1 MKKTVSLI
9 VCCFMLISQIFNTTV
24 YAAETNN
31 SNWSLSINDINVVE
45 KLETTQTF
53 TSYNGSTYTETYT
66 DEPTKG
72 NCFAVVLISI
82 KNNGVTGEPFNVNKI
97 ELYIEDKAYTA
108 VENSSF
114 LKSHNYTTFS
124 SDMLMT
130 SSVGAICYEI
140 PEKYVNNNGDDWYIQ
155 YDRYKSLGYSS
166 DTILDVPFSHNGVDL
181 QEKYEQAILN
191 EYNEK
196 GPLTLKDAM
205 IVKDVYGNAPL
216 TAIALFDTNTAC
228 DVTVK
233 VHGKNKEADIT
244 YTVSDVV
251 NHHQVPIF
259 GLYAGIQNTVTITAG
274 NETAVHYITTD
285 PIPENVDLK
294 IVANKNNDITKIADG
309 QLYVLQEAYH
319 TVFDVNGDVR
329 WYMDGE
335 YTKYESVLENSG
347 SFVMDLENS
356 GFWFSYNISTGWP
369 YSPSTE
375 FMYMNWSGKILKQF
389 SYQNLHCNHDATML
403 PDGNIL
409 YYGTITTLN
418 LLDTKTGVVT
428 EYLDFNDY
436 LDKEVGNIN
445 PESLADPTDWLHFN
459 SVQYISENN
468 SILLSLRDQFLILD
482 ISYDTKEI
490 LWAMTPA
497 YSELDGE
504 IVAKQTS
511 LNDVLI
517 LPNKSDSNFE
527 WFYSQHDASFIQYDK
542 SNDIFEFALFDNGS
556 FRYMNGE
563 SPNDLKYSRIVHYSI
578 DLKTKT
584 VTQKFQYG
592 KEEGERLYS
601 PSYSSAEK
609 IPQTGNYLANFR
621 GHNNTYPD
629 SSIIVETD
637 EQGNV
642 IAEFEAVIINDE
654 RGVYRANPLFISDN
668 SFSNC
673 NFGNNKGFVHI
684 EYNQKQWELT
694 SSSDISDQ
702 EFKTFDLSEFYTD
715 NDYIY
720 TYGTAMVDDS
730 DYTNI
735 HEIIAVNQ
743 KTLENYSYTIATCRN
758 TDGKFYGR
766 RVPLESL
773 PDGEYMLYIRATN
786 GRGLTASES
795 TGYKITKGSQSVAT
809 SDILTNQNIVNQS
822 LVTYVS
828 QDNYSIKTPCV
839 TVDPYGIAPLSA
851 IASFKTSKPASIT
864 VEIESKNGATNVV
877 NEFETVSTEHQIP
890 IYGLYAG
897 EETKVKLTAHY
908 QDGTSETSTISVTG
922 NSLPSDFV
930 PVGVEKS
937 DANQMADGW
946 TFIMAGS
953 LQGYTYAIDE
963 TGAVRWILSEKG
975 LGAAGSLLP
984 LSNGNYLIGGDKSFG
999 QYYKYNLFELNMTG
1013 QIINEYLVNGYH
1025 HDAKE
1030 LPNGNLLV
1038 FANNINGDVVEDTM
1052 YEIERSTGKILR
1064 TWDLNSYFNV
1074 GNYNNAGQH
1083 VSDVN
1088 YGSDTHDWLH
1098 TNGMEY
1104 DESTN
1109 SVLISARHQDAVFSI
1124 SLGTGEINWILS
1136 NPDDLWPEYLE
1147 EKLLTPTGD
1156 NFEWQ
1161 YGQHNISLLPN
1172 GDIMMFDNGDYRSK
1186 NTDEVLPATQGYSRT
1201 VVYRIDKENM
1211 TVSQVWQFGKELG
1224 SAPMAAYVSSSQYLG
1239 ENHYLIDFGG
1249 IVKDSNG
1256 NATYNIMDGIQGSS
1270 QSQIYEVKDGKIIFH
1285 ASVERSGLHG
1295 NTYRAARMMP
1305 YSSTAELDLTNVG
1318 NRLGSLYR
1326 YGLAETIK
1334 FDSSIAVS
1342 GAPEVDVSDN
1352 GVQLQITSN
1361 LGNTGVNSDLAL
1373 IFENDKSAYKVILPS
1388 GSSISYTLNNSEIP
1402 TGTYKLYL
1410 VKDNIT
1416 YDLKLE
1422 WTNLSNYD
1430 AFPTG
1435 YNVAVKSDLSDD
1447 LVYGSGIYYSNTPFT
1462 ISAVTND
1469 GYKFEGWYIGD
1480 NLVSN
1485 DANYTT
1491 TATSDMTI
1499 TAKFSGYTD
1508 VKKTDWY
1515 YDAVNYVNN
1524 NGIMTG
1530 YSETQFAPNDKLSR
1544 AQACQVI
1551 YNIADA
1557 DEQATEST
1565 FSDVSLGQWY
1575 TNAISWASKNGVV
1588 SGYGNN
1594 LFGPD
1599 DAITREQMAAILY
1612 RYAGAPSVETNNLG
1626 NYTDANQIS
1635 DWATDALNW
1644 CVENKIMVGNG
1655 NGTMTPNKII
1665 SRAEVA
1671 TIMMNYFTN
1680 IK

>member
-1 MKKTVSLI
+1 M
-9 VCCFMLISQIFNTTV
+9 
-24 YAAETNN
+24 
-31 SNWSLSINDINVVE
+31 
-45 KLETTQTF
+45 
-53 TSYNGSTYTETYT
+53 NGTYTAESPYI
-66 DEPTKG
+66 
-72 NCFAVVLISI
+72 VV
-82 KNNGVTGEPFNVNKI
+82 NPF
-97 ELYIEDKAYTA
+97 
-108 VENSSF
+108 
-114 LKSHNYTTFS
+114 
-124 SDMLMT
+124 
-130 SSVGAICYEI
+130 EI
-140 PEKYVNNNGDDWYIQ
+140 
-155 YDRYKSLGYSS
+155 
-166 DTILDVPFSHNGVDL
+166 
-181 QEKYEQAILN
+181 
-191 EYNEK
+191 
-196 GPLTLKDAM
+196 
-205 IVKDVYGNAPL
+205 APL
-216 TAIALFDTNTAC
+216 TALIMFNTDTPVEVSTTVVGRISETSISNTVKGYNTKHEIPVIGLYNGDNTVIISLKNELTGEEESYTVSITTEDTPKSIIETGIELDYSNLNQLSNGLYIIRDDTNTM
-228 DVTVK
+228 V
-233 VHGKNKEADIT
+233 DI
-244 YTVSDVV
+244 
-251 NHHQVPIF
+251 
-259 GLYAGIQNTVTITAG
+259 
-274 NETAVHYITTD
+274 
-285 PIPENVDLK
+285 
-294 IVANKNNDITKIADG
+294 
-309 QLYVLQEAYH
+309 
-319 TVFDVNGDVR
+319 NGDIR
-329 WYMDGE
+329 GYYNFPIYNGGSDELTDDGHMFI
-335 YTKYESVLENSG
+335 SVIYPIYG
-347 SFVMDLENS
+347 D
-356 GFWFSYNISTGWP
+356 WISTIYEIDAMGVIYNEMDVP
-369 YSPSTE
+369 LNS
-375 FMYMNWSGKILKQF
+375 
-389 SYQNLHCNHDATML
+389 HHDALLTSNHTL
-403 PDGNIL
+403 L
-409 YYGTITTLN
+409 TLN
-418 LLDTKTGVVT
+418 GEVDTQTSEIIDEIEWET
-428 EYLDFNDY
+428 IFNSQNGSS
-436 LDKEVGNIN
+436 EIRNNGG
-445 PESLADPTDWLHFN
+445 PDWLHHN
-459 SVQYISENN
+459 TVSWCGDDAIIVSSRNQH
-468 SILLSLRDQFLILD
+468 
-482 ISYDTKEI
+482 
-490 LWAMTPA
+490 A
-497 YSELDGE
+497 
-504 IVAKQTS
+504 VAKLS
-511 LNDVLI
+511 YPGYEVEWI
-517 LPNKSDSNFE
+517 LSVNPNASPWNSDKYLKPIGDNFE
-527 WFYSQHDASFIQYDK
+527 WFYSQHNPQLKLEEDYNGDGIYE
-542 SNDIFEFALFDNGS
+542 ITLFDNGVHRGLDVS
-556 FRYMNGE
+556 QQYPESEMYSRMVCYRIDENNMTVEQVWDFGEELGRECLSALHGSTQYIEESNSYLGCFDVCSSLPVNGI
-563 SPNDLKYSRIVHYSI
+563 NDGLKYDSRIIEVSSDKEIIYDLHLKNAYPYRVHKISI
-578 DLKTKT
+578 DWLYSSWQGLESIRGTYSYKGQDIKEYDAVAVENENILYGINSVSATQNYLNISGWAAREEALSGGYTAAKLLLTNESTDDTYVYQMSIDSTQIYSSNTPADIVDRLGVNTGFVGNKLNISSLESGNYQISILVCQNGNEYRVYTEKVLQIEPDTYPVTSDDILTKQKSVSETLKT
-584 VTQKFQYG
+584 
-592 KEEGERLYS
+592 
-601 PSYSSAEK
+601 
-609 IPQTGNYLANFR
+609 
-621 GHNNTYPD
+621 
-629 SSIIVETD
+629 
-637 EQGNV
+637 
-642 IAEFEAVIINDE
+642 
-654 RGVYRANPLFISDN
+654 
-668 SFSNC
+668 
-673 NFGNNKGFVHI
+673 
-684 EYNQKQWELT
+684 LT
-694 SSSDISDQ
+694 SSS
-702 EFKTFDLSEFYTD
+702 K
-715 NDYIY
+715 
-720 TYGTAMVDDS
+720 
-730 DYTNI
+730 
-735 HEIIAVNQ
+735 
-743 KTLENYSYTIATCRN
+743 YTIKN
-758 TDGKFYGR
+758 PF
-766 RVPLESL
+766 V
-773 PDGEYMLYIRATN
+773 
-786 GRGLTASES
+786 
-795 TGYKITKGSQSVAT
+795 
-809 SDILTNQNIVNQS
+809 IVD
-822 LVTYVS
+822 T
-828 QDNYSIKTPCV
+828 
-839 TVDPYGIAPLSA
+839 YGIAPLSA
-851 IASFKTSKPASIT
+851 IATFKTNKPASIT
-864 VEIESKNGATNVV
+864 VEIESKNGAVNVV

-897 EETKVKLTAHY
+897 EATNVKLTANY
-908 QDGTSETSTISVTG
+908 ENGTSETSTISVTG
-922 NSLPSDFV
+922 NNLPSDFV
-930 PVGVEKS
+930 PVNVKTA
-937 DANQMADGW
+937 DTTQMADGW

-1025 HDAKE
+1025 HDAQE
-1030 LPNGNLLV
+1030 LPNGNLLI

-1052 YEIERSTGKILR
+1052 YEIERSTGAILH

-1109 SVLISARHQDAVFSI
+1109 SVLISARHQDAVFSM
-1124 SLGTGEINWILS
+1124 SLETGNINWILS

-1186 NTDEVLPATQGYSRT
+1186 NTDEVLPATQGYSRA

-1224 SAPMAAYVSSSQYLG
+1224 STPMAAYVSSSQYLG

-1295 NTYRAARMMP
+1295 NTYRAARLMP

-1318 NRLGSLYR
+1318 NRLGSLYC

-1373 IFENDKSAYKVILPS
+1373 IFENDKSAYKVILPYDTK
-1388 GSSISYTLNNSEIP
+1388 IAYTLNNSEIP

>member
-1 MKKTVSLI
+1 MKKIVSLI
-9 VCCFMLISQIFNTTV
+9 VCCFMLISQIFSTTV
-24 YAAETNN
+24 YALKADN
-31 SNWSLSINDINVVE
+31 SNWSLSINDIDVVE
-45 KLETTQTF
+45 KLETVQTL
-53 TSYNGSTYTETYT
+53 TSYDGSIYTETYT
-66 DEPTKG
+66 DEPTQG
-72 NCFAVVLISI
+72 NCFAVVLMSI
-82 KNNGVTGEPFNVNKI
+82 KSNGVTGEQLNVNEI
-97 ELYIEDKAYTA
+97 ELYVGDKAYTS

-114 LKSHNYTTFS
+114 LKNYNYTTFG
-124 SDMLMT
+124 SDMLTT

-140 PEKYVNNNGDDWYIQ
+140 PEEYVNNTGDGWYIQ
-155 YDRYKSLGYSS
+155 YNSYKSPAYSS
-166 DTILDVPFSHNGVDL
+166 DAILDIPVSSNSVDI
-181 QEKYEQAILN
+181 QEEYEQAILN
-191 EYNEK
+191 EYNKK
-196 GPLTLKDAM
+196 GLVTLQDAM
-205 IVKDVYGNAPL
+205 IVQDVYGNAPL
-216 TAIALFDTNTAC
+216 TAIALFDTDTAC

-233 VHGKNKEADIT
+233 VHGKNPEADIT
-244 YTVSDVV
+244 YTVGDIV

-259 GLYAGIQNTVTITAG
+259 GLYAGIKNTVTITAG
-274 NETAVHYITTD
+274 DEVAVHYIITD
-285 PIPENVDLK
+285 PIPENVDIQ
-294 IVANKNNDITKIADG
+294 IVANENNDITKIADG
-309 QLYVLQEAYH
+309 QLYAMRETNH
-319 TVFDVNGDVR
+319 IIFDVNGDIR
-329 WYMDGE
+329 WYLGENYTVNASSDYSSDFPIMLDKDG
-335 YTKYESVLENSG
+335 L
-347 SFVMDLENS
+347 
-356 GFWFSYNISTGWP
+356 WISYNPSTGWM
-369 YSPSTE
+369 YNANSE
-375 FMYMNWSGKILKQF
+375 MIYMNWMGKVIKKF
-389 SYQNLHCNHDATML
+389 SYQGKNIDHDAELL
-403 PDGNIL
+403 PDGNMIYYTNGML
-409 YYGTITTLN
+409 YYMDIQSGEI
-418 LLDTKTGVVT
+418 T
-428 EYLDFNDY
+428 EYLNFIDIFDVN
-436 LDKEVGNIN
+436 VGNLNQENIGIT
-445 PESLADPTDWLHFN
+445 ADVWHANT
-459 SVQYISENN
+459 VEYISENN
-468 SILLSLRDQFLILD
+468 SLLLSLRNQHLVVD
-482 ISYDTKEI
+482 IDYDTKEI
-490 LWAMTPA
+490 IWAMTPA
-497 YSELDGE
+497 YSEIDGE
-504 IVAKQTS
+504 FIPKQSS
-511 LNDVLI
+511 LKDKLI
-517 LPNKSDSNFE
+517 TPSTLDTDFE
-527 WFYSQHDASFIQYDK
+527 WFYCQHDPSFISYDEE
-542 SNDIFEFALFDNGS
+542 NQIFDFVLFDNGS
-556 FRYMNGE
+556 YRYIAGE
-563 SPNDLKYSRIVHYSI
+563 EPNDLKYSRIVRYFI
-578 DLKTKT
+578 DLNTMT
-584 VTQKFQYG
+584 ATQTYEYG
-592 KEEGERLYS
+592 KGEGLRLHSMAYG
-601 PSYSSAEK
+601 SAEF
-609 IPQTGNYLANFR
+609 IPETNHYLGNFR
-621 GHNNTYPD
+621 GHNSVCKNN
-629 SSIIVETD
+629 SIITETD
-637 EQGNV
+637 SNGEV
-642 IAEFEAVIINDE
+642 VAEFEVYTYKNNW
-654 RGVYRANPLFISDN
+654 GVYRTNSLFLGEN
-668 SFSNC
+668 SFSDC
-673 NFGNNKGFVHI
+673 NFGNNQGFAYI
-684 EYNQKQWELT
+684 EYNQEQWELT
-694 SSSDISDQ
+694 SNPNIPDQ
-702 EFKTFDLSEFYTD
+702 EFKTFALSEFYTD

-735 HEIIAVNQ
+735 HEIVAVN
-743 KTLENYSYTIATCRN
+743 KNTLESYSFMISTTRN

-766 RVPLESL
+766 GVPLDSL
-773 PDGEYMLYIRATN
+773 PDGEYMLYIRAIN
-786 GRGLTASES
+786 ERGLTASEF
-795 TGYKITKGSQSVAT
+795 TGYKITKGSQTVAT
-809 SDILTNQNIVNQS
+809 SDILEAQNIVNQS
-822 LVTYVS
+822 LVIYV
-828 QDNYSIKTPCV
+828 DNYSIKNPCL
-839 TVDPYGIAPLSA
+839 TVDPYGISPLSA
-851 IASFKTSKPASIT
+851 VASFKTSKPASIT
-864 VEIESKNGATNVV
+864 VEVESKNSATNVV
-877 NEFETVSTEHQIP
+877 NEFETLSTEHQIP

-897 EETKVKLTAHY
+897 EATNVKLTANY
-908 QDGTSETSTISVTG
+908 QDGTSETSVVSITG

-930 PVGVEKS
+930 PVGVEKA
-937 DANQMADGW
+937 DATQMADGW

-953 LQGYTYAIDE
+953 LQGYVYAIDE
-963 TGAVRWILSEKG
+963 TGAVRWMLSEKG

-1025 HDAKE
+1025 HDTQE
-1030 LPNGNLLV
+1030 LPNGNLLIL
-1038 FANNINGDVVEDTM
+1038 ANNVNGDVVEDTM
-1052 YEIERSTGKILR
+1052 YEIERSTGAILR

-1109 SVLISARHQDAVFSI
+1109 SVLISARHQDAVFSM
-1124 SLGTGEINWILS
+1124 SLETGDINWILS
-1136 NPDDLWPEYLE
+1136 NPDDLWPEYLK
-1147 EKLLTPTGD
+1147 EKLLKPTGD

-1186 NTDEVLPATQGYSRT
+1186 NTDEVLPATEGYSRA

-1326 YGLAETIK
+1326 YGLAETVK

-1342 GAPEVDVSDN
+1342 GAPEVEVSDN
-1352 GVQLQITSN
+1352 GVQLQIISD
-1361 LGNTGVNSDLAL
+1361 LGNTGVKSNLAT
-1373 IFENDKSAYKVILPS
+1373 IFANDESAYKVTLPS
-1388 GSSISYTLNNSEIP
+1388 DTSISYTLNNSEIP

-1422 WTNLSNYD
+1422 WTNSSNYD

-1435 YNVAVKSDLSDD
+1435 YNIAVKSNLSDD
-1447 LVYGSGIYYSNTPFT
+1447 LVYGSGIYYHNTSFT

-1499 TAKFSGYTD
+1499 TVKFSGYTD

-1515 YDAVNYVNN
+1515 YDAVNYANE

-1557 DEQATEST
+1557 NEQAIEAI
-1565 FSDVSLGQWY
+1565 FSDVPLGQWY

-1612 RYAGAPSVETNNLG
+1612 RYSGAPSVETNNLG

-1635 DWATDALNW
+1635 NWATDALNW

>member
-1 MKKTVSLI
+1 MESTIYGLVLTINNKEYICDLPKKLI
-9 VCCFMLISQIFNTTV
+9 LETDNIIKQDILQKQQSFNANLANATKK
-24 YAAETNN
+24 
-31 SNWSLSINDINVVE
+31 SNW
-45 KLETTQTF
+45 
-53 TSYNGSTYTETYT
+53 
-66 DEPTKG
+66 
-72 NCFAVVLISI
+72 
-82 KNNGVTGEPFNVNKI
+82 
-97 ELYIEDKAYTA
+97 
-108 VENSSF
+108 
-114 LKSHNYTTFS
+114 
-124 SDMLMT
+124 
-130 SSVGAICYEI
+130 
-140 PEKYVNNNGDDWYIQ
+140 
-155 YDRYKSLGYSS
+155 
-166 DTILDVPFSHNGVDL
+166 
-181 QEKYEQAILN
+181 
-191 EYNEK
+191 
-196 GPLTLKDAM
+196 TLK
-205 IVKDVYGNAPL
+205 NP
-216 TAIALFDTNTAC
+216 
-228 DVTVK
+228 
-233 VHGKNKEADIT
+233 
-244 YTVSDVV
+244 
-251 NHHQVPIF
+251 
-259 GLYAGIQNTVTITAG
+259 
-274 NETAVHYITTD
+274 
-285 PIPENVDLK
+285 
-294 IVANKNNDITKIADG
+294 
-309 QLYVLQEAYH
+309 
-319 TVFDVNGDVR
+319 
-329 WYMDGE
+329 
-335 YTKYESVLENSG
+335 
-347 SFVMDLENS
+347 
-356 GFWFSYNISTGWP
+356 NI
-369 YSPSTE
+369 
-375 FMYMNWSGKILKQF
+375 I
-389 SYQNLHCNHDATML
+389 
-403 PDGNIL
+403 
-409 YYGTITTLN
+409 
-418 LLDTKTGVVT
+418 
-428 EYLDFNDY
+428 
-436 LDKEVGNIN
+436 
-445 PESLADPTDWLHFN
+445 
-459 SVQYISENN
+459 
-468 SILLSLRDQFLILD
+468 
-482 ISYDTKEI
+482 
-490 LWAMTPA
+490 
-497 YSELDGE
+497 
-504 IVAKQTS
+504 
-511 LNDVLI
+511 
-517 LPNKSDSNFE
+517 
-527 WFYSQHDASFIQYDK
+527 
-542 SNDIFEFALFDNGS
+542 
-556 FRYMNGE
+556 
-563 SPNDLKYSRIVHYSI
+563 
-578 DLKTKT
+578 
-584 VTQKFQYG
+584 
-592 KEEGERLYS
+592 
-601 PSYSSAEK
+601 
-609 IPQTGNYLANFR
+609 
-621 GHNNTYPD
+621 
-629 SSIIVETD
+629 
-637 EQGNV
+637 
-642 IAEFEAVIINDE
+642 
-654 RGVYRANPLFISDN
+654 
-668 SFSNC
+668 
-673 NFGNNKGFVHI
+673 
-684 EYNQKQWELT
+684 
-694 SSSDISDQ
+694 
-702 EFKTFDLSEFYTD
+702 
-715 NDYIY
+715 
-720 TYGTAMVDDS
+720 
-730 DYTNI
+730 
-735 HEIIAVNQ
+735 
-743 KTLENYSYTIATCRN
+743 
-758 TDGKFYGR
+758 
-766 RVPLESL
+766 
-773 PDGEYMLYIRATN
+773 
-786 GRGLTASES
+786 
-795 TGYKITKGSQSVAT
+795 
-809 SDILTNQNIVNQS
+809 
-822 LVTYVS
+822 
-828 QDNYSIKTPCV
+828 
-839 TVDPYGIAPLSA
+839 VDPYGISPLSGV
-851 IASFKTSKPASIT
+851 ASFKTSKPASIT
-864 VEIESKNGATNVV
+864 IEVQSKNDADNVV

-897 EETKVKLTAHY
+897 DETNVKLTANY
-908 QDGTSETSTISVTG
+908 QDGTSETNIISVTG
-922 NSLPSDFV
+922 NNLPTDFV

-963 TGAVRWILSEKG
+963 TGAVRWMLSEKG

-1025 HDAKE
+1025 HDAQE
-1030 LPNGNLLV
+1030 LPNGNLLIL
-1038 FANNINGDVVEDTM
+1038 ANNVNGDVVEDTM
-1052 YEIERSTGKILR
+1052 YEIERSTGAILR

-1083 VSDVN
+1083 VSDIN

-1124 SLGTGEINWILS
+1124 SLEIGDINWILS

-1186 NTDEVLPATQGYSRT
+1186 NTDEVLPATQGYSRA

-1224 SAPMAAYVSSSQYLG
+1224 STPMAAYVSSSQYLG

-1285 ASVERSGLHG
+1285 ASVERTGLHG

-1305 YSSTAELDLTNVG
+1305 YSSTAELDLTNTG
-1318 NRLGSLYR
+1318 NRFGSLYR
-1326 YGLAETIK
+1326 YGLAETVK

-1373 IFENDKSAYKVILPS
+1373 IFENDESAYKVTLPS

-1422 WTNLSNYD
+1422 WTNSSNYD

>member
-1 MKKTVSLI
+1 MI
-9 VCCFMLISQIFNTTV
+9 
-24 YAAETNN
+24 
-31 SNWSLSINDINVVE
+31 INMD
-45 KLETTQTF
+45 
-53 TSYNGSTYTETYT
+53 
-66 DEPTKG
+66 
-72 NCFAVVLISI
+72 
-82 KNNGVTGEPFNVNKI
+82 
-97 ELYIEDKAYTA
+97 
-108 VENSSF
+108 
-114 LKSHNYTTFS
+114 
-124 SDMLMT
+124 
-130 SSVGAICYEI
+130 
-140 PEKYVNNNGDDWYIQ
+140 
-155 YDRYKSLGYSS
+155 YS
-166 DTILDVPFSHNGVDL
+166 
-181 QEKYEQAILN
+181 
-191 EYNEK
+191 
-196 GPLTLKDAM
+196 
-205 IVKDVYGNAPL
+205 
-216 TAIALFDTNTAC
+216 
-228 DVTVK
+228 
-233 VHGKNKEADIT
+233 
-244 YTVSDVV
+244 
-251 NHHQVPIF
+251 
-259 GLYAGIQNTVTITAG
+259 
-274 NETAVHYITTD
+274 
-285 PIPENVDLK
+285 
-294 IVANKNNDITKIADG
+294 
-309 QLYVLQEAYH
+309 
-319 TVFDVNGDVR
+319 
-329 WYMDGE
+329 
-335 YTKYESVLENSG
+335 
-347 SFVMDLENS
+347 
-356 GFWFSYNISTGWP
+356 
-369 YSPSTE
+369 
-375 FMYMNWSGKILKQF
+375 
-389 SYQNLHCNHDATML
+389 
-403 PDGNIL
+403 
-409 YYGTITTLN
+409 
-418 LLDTKTGVVT
+418 
-428 EYLDFNDY
+428 
-436 LDKEVGNIN
+436 
-445 PESLADPTDWLHFN
+445 
-459 SVQYISENN
+459 
-468 SILLSLRDQFLILD
+468 
-482 ISYDTKEI
+482 TKEI
-490 LWAMTPA
+490 NWGLTPA
-497 YSELDGE
+497 IKEVDGKTLAIQE
-504 IVAKQTS
+504 KVTDYLVLPEQDDQT
-511 LNDVLI
+511 
-517 LPNKSDSNFE
+517 FE
-527 WFYSQHDASFIQYDK
+527 WFYSQHDPTFISYDAE
-542 SNDIFEFALFDNGS
+542 NQIFDFVLFDNGTDRFLS
-556 FRYMNGE
+556 VDEDSKSKNT
-563 SPNDLKYSRIVHYSI
+563 DKYSRIVHYQI
-578 DLKTKT
+578 DEKNKT
-584 VTQKFQYG
+584 VKQIYQYG
-592 KEEGERLYS
+592 KEASMQFYS
-601 PSYSSAEK
+601 PGYGSAQY
-609 IPQTGNYLANFR
+609 IYQNNHYIANFR
-621 GHNNTYPD
+621 YDNNEGTD
-629 SSIIVETD
+629 KNIVSAVTETD
-637 EQGNV
+637 KDGKV
-642 IAEFEAVIINDE
+642 IAKYLIKNTLEGSYRTYSVGVNQFVSKGNILQDSNTLVEHYDMGKFEWKNTKHKLDSKTCEITIEHIAITECGLEISGSGDLEDRVSGWNAFSLIASGKTEQYTIPLGTYDGKRFYSAGIDISQIPE
-654 RGVYRANPLFISDN
+654 GVY
-668 SFSNC
+668 
-673 NFGNNKGFVHI
+673 
-684 EYNQKQWELT
+684 EL
-694 SSSDISDQ
+694 
-702 EFKTFDLSEFYTD
+702 
-715 NDYIY
+715 YIY
-720 TYGTAMVDDS
+720 VWNSVDTWGYAKTPFKINTEMNKVKNLDILSLQSEKSKTMVSMIS
-730 DYTNI
+730 DYTL
-735 HEIIAVNQ
+735 
-743 KTLENYSYTIATCRN
+743 K
-758 TDGKFYGR
+758 K
-766 RVPLESL
+766 PL
-773 PDGEYMLYIRATN
+773 IN
-786 GRGLTASES
+786 
-795 TGYKITKGSQSVAT
+795 
-809 SDILTNQNIVNQS
+809 
-822 LVTYVS
+822 
-828 QDNYSIKTPCV
+828 
-839 TVDPYGIAPLSA
+839 VDPYGIAPLSA
-851 IASFKTSKPASIT
+851 VALFKTNKAASIT
-864 VEIESKNGATNVV
+864 VEVKSKNSAKSVI

-937 DANQMADGW
+937 DSNQMADGW

-1030 LPNGNLLV
+1030 LPNGNLLI

-1052 YEIERSTGKILR
+1052 YEIERSTGAILH

-1109 SVLISARHQDAVFSI
+1109 SVLISARHQDAVFSM
-1124 SLGTGEINWILS
+1124 SLETGNINWILS

-1186 NTDEVLPATQGYSRT
+1186 NTDEVLPATQGYSRA

-1224 SAPMAAYVSSSQYLG
+1224 STPMAAYVSSSQYLG

-1295 NTYRAARMMP
+1295 NTYRAARLMP

-1318 NRLGSLYR
+1318 NRLGSLYC

-1373 IFENDKSAYKVILPS
+1373 IFENDKSAYKVILPYDTK
-1388 GSSISYTLNNSEIP
+1388 IAYTLNNSEIP

-1575 TNAISWASKNGVV
+1575 TNAISWASKNDVV